1 MRKPSARAGRKG
13 LSSWLIALAAL
24 LLICCS
30 AGADTYDDFKE
41 VGIDVDKW
49 QVNGDGFSQPGDG
62 LLHFSAVGPTLGLL
76 ASKTF
81 FVSGVFTMSF
91 LDYSSDNQA
100 PPNKRLGSIVGLGL
114 GTRENWV
121 RIERGQVGDGPRGQ
135 GGGYVEVNWIVPS
148 EAGSPIHLNWSPS
161 KIAAG
166 YLQIRYDGVRV
177 SFFYRASPSDAWT
190 QIGKT
195 SLTPGWRE
203 AVPILVF
210 AAPGGTKSD
219 RYSLSFKL
227 GNIDVTAVPDL
238 KE

>member
-1 MRKPSARAGRKG
+1 MRVGRKG
-13 LSSWLIALAAL
+13 LGSSLTALAAL
-24 LLICCS
+24 LLICYS
-30 AGADTYDDFKE
+30 AGAGTYDDFKG

-49 QVNGDGFSQPGDG
+49 QVNGDGFFQPGDG
-62 LLHFSAVGPTLGLL
+62 FLHFSAIGPALGLL

-100 PPNKRLGSIVGLGL
+100 PSNRGLGSIVGLGL

-121 RIERGQVGDGPRGQ
+121 RIERGQVREGSRGY
-135 GGGYVEVNWIVPS
+135 GGGYVEVNWVVPG
-148 EAGSPIHLNWSPS
+148 EAGRSVHENGSPS

-166 YLQIRYDGVRV
+166 YLRIRYDGVRV
-177 SFFYRASPSDAWT
+177 SFFYRASPADAWT
-190 QIGKT
+190 QMGKT
-195 SLTPGWRE
+195 SLTPGWRG
-203 AVPILVF
+203 AVPVLVF
-210 AAPGGTKSD
+210 GAPGGNRSD

-227 GNIDVTAVPDL
+227 DDIDVSPVPDL